1 MTKYSK
7 AFKAKVVREYKRGVR
22 GKGFGALSTRFKISK
37 QLIEK
42 WWRKWNAGGQTME
55 AFESQAGG
63 DRRSKLTER
72 QKERYILDFVS
83 HKNAKGEAVDYKDI
97 HKNVIKHTKK
107 NVAERTVRKIGKEEL
122 DLSWKQ
128 TTQTLVSDGTSTV
141 CCLPTL
147 LFNRNGRLP

>member
-1 MTKYSK
+1 
-7 AFKAKVVREYKRGVR
+7 
-22 GKGFGALSTRFKISK
+22 
-37 QLIEK
+37 
-42 WWRKWNAGGQTME
+42 ME
-55 AFESQAGG
+55 AFEGG

-83 HKNAKGEAVDYKDI
+83 DKNAKGEAVDYKDV

-107 NVAERTVRKIGKEEL
+107 NVAERNVRKIGKEEL

-128 TTQTLVSDGTSTV
+128 TTQTLVSDGMFTV